1 MIYGDKDQVYVGPS
15 AEIHPLVCLDTREGP
30 VFIDEGAE
38 VQAFTRIEGPCYVGK
53 NSLILGPKIREGC
66 SIGPTCKVGG
76 EVEESIIHGYSN
88 KYHDGFLGHSYIGE
102 WVNLGAQTTNSDLKN
117 DYGSITVF
125 LNGKPTDTGSTKVG
139 CFVGDHT
146 KTGINTAMNTG
157 TYIGALCIIVAG
169 GGVLPKYLPTG
180 TWYLNNM
187 ITKGFGFKKLL
198 GTAEMVMGRRKVEFG
213 EEDADLLKA
222 VYELQKPIRNGL
234 IKKQR

>member
-1 MIYGDKDQVYVGPS
+1 
-15 AEIHPLVCLDTREGP
+15 
-30 VFIDEGAE
+30 
-38 VQAFTRIEGPCYVGK
+38 
-53 NSLILGPKIREGC
+53 
-66 SIGPTCKVGG
+66 
-76 EVEESIIHGYSN
+76 
-88 KYHDGFLGHSYIGE
+88 
-102 WVNLGAQTTNSDLKN
+102 LGAQTTNSDLKN
-117 DYGSITVF
+117 DYGPITVF
-125 LNGKPTDTGSTKVG
+125 LNGKPTDTGSNKVG

-169 GGVLPKYLPTG
+169 GGVLPKYIPTG
-180 TWYLNNM
+180 TWFLNNM